1 MISITEPEQVDQ
13 QPHGPH
19 HDHHHGLLDLMGLRE
34 ALDGLQDDG
43 EAERGEEHGVDQ
55 RAHHLGPDPAER
67 VFVGGLGLLRETHRH
82 QSHDQRDHVRQH
94 MKGVRKHRERQH
106 AQQADPVRRAGHDST
121 ASRARNKAL
130 NQHDTPSG

>member
-1 MISITEPEQVDQ
+1 MTQTRFTGSVDQ
-13 QPHGPH
+13 QPRSPH
-19 HDHHHGLLDLMGLRE
+19 PNHHLGLLDLMGLRE

-82 QSHDQRDHVRQH
+82 QSHDQRDHVRQ
-94 MKGVRKHRERQH
+94 RR
-106 AQQADPVRRAGHDST
+106 DPAHHHLHDEK
-121 ASRARNKAL
+121 AEGDDIIANNHNYKNKTENIINPL
-130 NQHDTPSG
+130 F

>member
-1 MISITEPEQVDQ
+1 MTQTRFTGSVDQ
-13 QPHGPH
+13 QPRSPH
-19 HDHHHGLLDLMGLRE
+19 PNHHLGLLDLMGLRE

-94 MKGVRKHRERQH
+94 MKGVRYEWII
-106 AQQADPVRRAGHDST
+106 
-121 ASRARNKAL
+121 
-130 NQHDTPSG
+130 